1 MSSVTLIDVSP
12 RDGFQP
18 IKPWIDTNDKLEI
31 IKGLVEA
38 GFKRVESGAFVS
50 PTAVPQMKDAS
61 EIWGEIQTISTA
73 RFSFLV
79 PNAKGFERA
88 IDVGVKDIVFVV
100 SVSEAHN
107 QANVHRSVD
116 ASIIELGRMIDQYK
130 DVDYNL
136 RVNLATC
143 FDCPFD
149 GLINEDAVLK
159 VIKTIIDFGKPVEFG
174 ICDTTGRAMPD
185 HVERLFS
192 KLLSMFSNEAAQ
204 WVFHGHDTYGL
215 GVANALAAYKAGIRL
230 FDVAAAG
237 LGGCPFAPG
246 ATGNT
251 ASEDVVFTFENM
263 GISTGI
269 DLAKLLAVSDRASMF
284 EGACSGGH
292 VRGIPRR
299 RVLA

>member
-1 MSSVTLIDVSP
+1 MKSVTLVDVSP

-18 IKPWIDTNDKLEI
+18 IKPWISTEDKLEVI
-31 IKGLVEA
+31 RGLVRA
-38 GFKRVESGAFVS
+38 GFSRVEAGAFVS
-50 PTAVPQMKDAS
+50 PRAVPQMKDAVD
-61 EIWGEIQTISTA
+61 IWQEVRDHKDV

-79 PNAKGFERA
+79 PNAKGFELA
-88 IDVGVKDIVFVV
+88 VAAGVREVVYVV

-107 QANVHRSVD
+107 QANVHRSVED
-116 ASIIELGRMIDQYK
+116 SLAELSRMIELYGGSG
-130 DVDYNL
+130 VGL

-149 GLINEDAVLK
+149 GRVPEEAVYRA
-159 VIKTIIDFGKPVEFG
+159 VETILATGAQPEFG

-185 HVERLFS
+185 HVESLCRGLIERFGT
-192 KLLSMFSNEAAQ
+192 ERAGWA
-204 WVFHGHDTYGL
+204 FHGHDTYGL
-215 GVANALAAYKAGIRL
+215 GVSNALAAYRAGVHV

-251 ASEDVVFTFENM
+251 AAEDIVFTFENM
-263 GISTGI
+263 GIDTGVE
-269 DLAKLLAVSDRASMF
+269 LSKLLAVADRAASL

-292 VRGIPRR
+292 IRSLPRAR
-299 RVLA
+299 ILA